1 MAIRF
6 PYPRPSHWLAT
17 VLFSTAMLAGACA
30 GTSDVSSVDSA
41 SDSASSTQD
50 SPADD
55 AASEA
60 AVTTTAEET
69 TTTSEAATTTT
80 EETTTTT
87 TEAATTTTTE
97 EAPTTT
103 TEAPT
108 TTTEAPTTTTTEAA
122 TTTTS
127 SEPAGDTAPPQS
139 YGVVAVS
146 GTDRVFDSAGP
157 AVALTWDRTGTL
169 FVTADPC
176 ATLELRVDPAPAGET
191 SGAFTLLDRL
201 LLDLAPCDNSNWQ
214 IVMDRLFAAERF
226 EVVDGTTVQISSN
239 QGVVLTLARQ

>member
-97 EAPTTT
+97 
-103 TEAPT
+103 EAPT